1 MRVCACVCNVL
12 SSLNW
17 DLFIFFHFA
26 CFCSEVTAYSGFW
39 VVVVLFF
46 LARFHERA
54 WLCLTFIHPR

>member
-17 DLFIFFHFA
+17 DLFVFHFA

-39 VVVVLFF
+39 VVVLFF